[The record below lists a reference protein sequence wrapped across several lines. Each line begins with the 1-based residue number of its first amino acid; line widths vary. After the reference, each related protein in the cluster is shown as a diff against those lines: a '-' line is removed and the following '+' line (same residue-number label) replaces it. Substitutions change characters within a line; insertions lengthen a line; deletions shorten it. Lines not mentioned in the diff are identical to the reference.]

1 MTATALRLSR
11 RVNGVAKRHG
21 EVSRAL
27 WQPLWPGKAVEDVPI
42 GHVTNGVHV
51 ATWMASRMQ
60 RLLDKHLGDG
70 WLDRVDQPGFW
81 DRVLELD
88 DQELWSQHLDMKRGL
103 LTYIREEARRRWADR
118 WKEAAHVVGAGTLI
132 NPDPLIIGFARRF
145 ATYKRAY
152 LLFRGLRP
160 AARDAGESLA
170 AGPADF
176 RGKAHPEDAPGKEVL
191 QRVYTMTRDPRLEGR
206 VAFIE
211 DYEMHLA
218 HRLVQGVDLWLNV
231 PRAPLEACGTSGM
244 KAALNSVPQLST
256 LDGWWYE
263 GYMGVNGWA
272 LPPSEPGD
280 QDAVDA
286 GHLYTL
292 LEEQVIP
299 LYYKRD
305 ARGLPVEWLQK
316 MKHALR
322 IAGEKFDARRM
333 VQEYVN
339 QYYVPAASGD
349 LSDPNPRCSPDGPA
363 FSACLD
369 AAGPRRLAGRRRA
382 CRRRIRLAGPD
393 RWTRGGG
400 SGPGHEPGALGHSGR
415 RGDSPAPIGAK
426 RGDRTRADGWALHRA
441 GRSAHRRRAT
451 LPHSRRP
458 GRAAGL
464 LHRAPLFRPQRP
476 LRRVRR

>member
-1 MTATALRLSR
+1 LGIGPEEFMAIGALPEDDLFHMTATALRLFPPSQR
-11 RVNGVAKRHG
+11 RREAAW
-21 EVSRAL
+21 EVSREL

-60 RLLDKHLGDG
+60 RLLDKQLGDG

-88 DQELWSQHLDMKRGL
+88 EQELWSQHLEMKRGL
-103 LTYIREEARRRWADR
+103 LTYIREEARRRWAGPMER
-118 WKEAAHVVGAGTLI
+118 GGPCRRSGH
-132 NPDPLIIGFARRF
+132 PDQ
-145 ATYKRAY
+145 
-152 LLFRGLRP
+152 
-160 AARDAGESLA
+160 S
-170 AGPADF
+170 GPAHHRVRAPLRDLQAGLPAIRDF
-176 RGKAHPEDAPGKEVL
+176 DRLHEMLVNPWRPVQLIFAGKAHPEDAPGKEVL

-272 LPPSEPGD
+272 LPPSESGD

-349 LSDPNPRCSPDGPA
+349 LSDPNPP
-363 FSACLD
+363 
-369 AAGPRRLAGRRRA
+369 
-382 CRRRIRLAGPD
+382 
-393 RWTRGGG
+393 
-400 SGPGHEPGALGHSGR
+400 
-415 RGDSPAPIGAK
+415 
-426 RGDRTRADGWALHRA
+426 
-441 GRSAHRRRAT
+441 
-451 LPHSRRP
+451 
-458 GRAAGL
+458 
-464 LHRAPLFRPQRP
+464 
-476 LRRVRR
+476 V